1 MELIERKLAST
12 LGKYRLIALLG
23 TGGMGNVYLAV
34 MRGQS
39 DVRRLVVLKVPRDEV
54 TNDPSLLA
62 MFIDEAR
69 IAARLNHPN
78 VVQTFEIIREDDR
91 DIIVMEYLDG
101 YTLNEA
107 ILRTRKDGVTLPRS
121 IHLRIIAEA
130 LTGLHYAHE
139 ATDFDGTPLNL
150 VHRDISPHNIFLT
163 FDGQVKVLD
172 FGIAKA
178 AMQSHHTEVGTFKGK
193 VRHMPMEQL
202 AGSGIDRRADVFA
215 VGTMLWEAAVGERLW
230 KKKKNDVEV
239 MSAVIAGEIPTPK
252 EANPDVPDELDAICR
267 KALAHAKEDRYANC
281 LELKDDLEAY
291 LALQPERVTLRNMV
305 HVIEKVFA
313 DKRSARKRIIDDQL
327 KSVMQAAAG
336 AEARGSL
343 PLLPMASLPSLN
355 PTTTASSGSGTPL
368 TRVGMATSEMVPAP
382 RRAAVRPALLVF
394 LALAALAGVAL
405 LLRRSRTL
413 TPTPTPTSVASQP
426 PAASA
431 LAPGAVVVES
441 AAASASGAADPA
453 PPPTKTAPPIVGAA
467 DPSTPSARAAGNAG
481 ATPGGPTVTTAH
493 APVQP
498 MRPAIT
504 TFSPPA
510 RSPPP
515 ASTPPSATAA
525 PPAEAPGTFS
535 FTTYPWTRIHEGGR
549 LLGTTPLYKIPL
561 SAGTHVLT
569 LENAEEGV
577 KTTYTVT
584 IKSGESVNRS
594 MALK

>member
-1 MELIERKLAST
+1 M
-12 LGKYRLIALLG
+12 
-23 TGGMGNVYLAV
+23 
-34 MRGQS
+34 
-39 DVRRLVVLKVPRDEV
+39 
-54 TNDPSLLA
+54 
-62 MFIDEAR
+62 
-69 IAARLNHPN
+69 
-78 VVQTFEIIREDDR
+78 
-91 DIIVMEYLDG
+91 
-101 YTLNEA
+101 
-107 ILRTRKDGVTLPRS
+107 TLPRS

-178 AMQSHHTEVGTFKGK
+178 AMQSHHTEAGTFKGK
-193 VRHMPMEQL
+193 VRHMPVEQL

-252 EANPDVPDELDAICR
+252 EANPEVPDELDAICR
-267 KALAHAKEDRYANC
+267 KALAHAKEDRYASC

-291 LALQPERVTLRNMV
+291 LASQPERVTLRDMV
-305 HVIEKVFA
+305 HLIEKVFA

-327 KSVMQAAAG
+327 KSVMQAG

-368 TRVGMATSEMVPAP
+368 TRVGMATSEMAPAP

-405 LLRRSRTL
+405 LLRRSPTS
-413 TPTPTPTSVASQP
+413 TPTPTPASIASLP

-431 LAPGAVVVES
+431 LTPRAVALDNAA
-441 AAASASGAADPA
+441 AAASGTADPA
-453 PPPTKTAPPIVGAA
+453 APPAKTAPPIAGAA
-467 DPSTPSARAAGNAG
+467 DPSTPSARAAGAP
-481 ATPGGPTVTTAH
+481 PGTVTTAH

-498 MRPAIT
+498 MRPAIA

-515 ASTPPSATAA
+515 APTPSATAA
-525 PPAEAPGTFS
+525 PGPAEAPGTFS